1 MARFLLLHA
10 FPFDAS
16 MWDAVAVGLR
26 SQGHDV
32 LAPDLRGFGR
42 APLGGV
48 EPRMGVLVD
57 DMLCLLGEQPAV
69 VAGCSMGG
77 YVALGLAERRP
88 DLVAALALVD
98 TKATADSEQ
107 QRAHRSRVATLAESG
122 DGWAAGMIEG
132 LLGATTRA
140 ARPDIVDQ
148 VDGVLDRAPRST
160 VAWAQRAMAGRLD
173 TRAGIAMLTSP
184 IAVIMGEED
193 TMSPRAEQDLIL
205 EAAPH
210 AMWIPIPEAGHL
222 TPLEAPDAV
231 TAALL
236 RLVAAYDG

>member
-10 FPFDAS
+10 FPLDAS
-16 MWDAVAVGLR
+16 MWDAVAIDLR
-26 SQGHDV
+26 AQGHDV

-42 APLGGV
+42 APLGNC

-57 DMLCLLGEQPAV
+57 DMLSLLGEQPAV

-77 YVALGLAERRP
+77 YVALGIAERRP

-107 QRAHRSRVATLAESG
+107 GRAHRLRIASLAESG
-122 DGWAAGMIEG
+122 DEWSAGMIDG
-132 LLGATTRA
+132 LLGATTRG
-140 ARPDIVDQ
+140 ARPDIVGR
-148 VDGVLDRAPRST
+148 VEGVLDRAPLAT
-160 VAWAQRAMAGRLD
+160 VAWAQRAMAGRPD

-184 IAVIMGEED
+184 VAVIMGEED

-205 EAAPH
+205 DAVPH

-222 TPLEAPDAV
+222 TPLESPGAV
-231 TAALL
+231 IAALL
-236 RLVAAYDG
+236 RLVAARDA